1 MINRQAFFISLEG
14 PDFSFK
20 TSLRNEL
27 YDKMKKLY
35 PNKNIY
41 KISPIDYNSEESSL
55 IRNYLNGVYGDPK
68 DVEATISSMFY
79 AVSRYDIVMKNKSMF
94 EDENGIILCDR
105 WTLSNLV
112 YQASNR
118 TEAKLVEFIETK
130 LLNIPQPN
138 LTILLEQDI
147 DLAKQLMA
155 CTKSRNID
163 LLESKYLDSIY
174 EKWYNNPMY
183 RDIINDYCRTYSGFS
198 ADELMFYVYG
208 KDEDD
213 DSRTRIDVNA
223 YQDILYFISYRYKTV
238 FEDL

>member
-20 TSLRNEL
+20 TSIRDRL
-27 YDKMKKLY
+27 YDEMKKKFL
-35 PNKNIY
+35 NKNIY

-55 IRNYLNGVYGDPK
+55 IRNYLNGIYGDPK

-138 LTILLEQDI
+138 LTILLEQDL
-147 DLAKQLMA
+147 DLAKQLMS

-174 EKWYNNPMY
+174 DKWYNNPMY
-183 RDIINDYCRTYSGFS
+183 QDIINDYCLTYSGFS

-208 KDEDD
+208 KDEENY
-213 DSRTRIDVNA
+213 SRIDVDA
-223 YQDILYFISYRYKTV
+223 YQDILKFLNLVI
-238 FEDL
+238 